1 MRNRVVTGL
10 VSAIMLIASVVSPAY
25 SQTDSRELV
34 ILTTFSREPLN
45 ALIAHFNQLYPD
57 VEVRLIHRRTQSA
70 IQLLNRRY
78 MQDVDLVLSSSPF
91 LMQKLASHSRLKPIS
106 WRAERPSWIEPFIL
120 PPKEQV
126 AVLGYSG
133 AGIVWSQDYLDAN
146 TLPVPKSF
154 ASLTDP
160 IYFEH
165 ITMSTPS
172 RSGTTQMMIESI
184 LHQYGWRDGWRMILN
199 IGANLGTISAR
210 SFGVSDYVAKGQFGV
225 GPTIDSY
232 ALILQQEFE
241 HLHFSYDQDFTLMPT
256 YIAEIAGQGYDQY
269 AAKFIQLLLSQ
280 QVQNTLDQSSFSKH
294 SLADKSLY
302 TDQIPNLVFADV
314 LGREQLTNKIFDM
327 AVTKRLPMLKDS
339 WLALHTV
346 EKQLTNA
353 EQLAELETL
362 KAQLFSVPFS
372 EQEIESLANKLT
384 MLNTQSELEKNQM
397 EVLLAEFDH
406 YLALELAASLV
417 EVEDKLRQLKL
428 EANL

>member
-1 MRNRVVTGL
+1 MRNRVVIGL
-10 VSAIMLIASVVSPAY
+10 VGIVAMIVSALLPAY
-25 SQTDSRELV
+25 GQTKGRELV

-45 ALIAHFNQLYPD
+45 ALIVHFNQLYPD

-91 LMQKLASHSRLKPIS
+91 LMQKLATHSRLHSIS
-106 WRAERPSWIEPFIL
+106 WRTERPVWIEPFIL

-133 AGIVWSQDYLDAN
+133 AGIVWNQDYLSAN
-146 TLPVPKSF
+146 KLPVPKSF
-154 ASLTDP
+154 VALTDP

-184 LHQYGWRDGWRMILN
+184 LHQYGWRDGWRIILN

-241 HLHFSYDQDFTLMPT
+241 HLRFSYDQDFTLMPT
-256 YIAEIAGQGYDQY
+256 YIAEIASNSHDQY
-269 AAKFIQLLLSQ
+269 AAKFIQILLSS
-280 QVQNTLDQSSFSKH
+280 QVQTTLDKSSFSKH
-294 SLADKSLY
+294 AMADKSLY
-302 TDQIPNLVFADV
+302 SEKIPTINFTDV
-314 LGREQLTNKIFDM
+314 LGREQLVNKIFDM

-362 KAQLFSVPFS
+362 KALLFSVPFS

-406 YLALELAASLV
+406 YLALELATSLV

>member
-1 MRNRVVTGL
+1 
-10 VSAIMLIASVVSPAY
+10 MLIASVVSPAY